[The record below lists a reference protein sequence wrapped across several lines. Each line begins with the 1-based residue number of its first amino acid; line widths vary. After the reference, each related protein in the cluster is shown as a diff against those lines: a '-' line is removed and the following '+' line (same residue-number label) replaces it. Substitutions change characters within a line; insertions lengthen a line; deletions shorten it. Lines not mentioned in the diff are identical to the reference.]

1 MGYFK
6 GTNKMVFIDNKMET
20 GNFFDLLEAGI
31 SFCFRNLR
39 LSGEVKGLL
48 REEKLEIPDEALRE
62 ALTNALCHRQYERTN
77 GSVSLAIYD
86 DRVEIVNPGTFPPQL
101 TEESIRSNHE
111 SYPYNKRIA
120 QVLYLTKNLEKWGT
134 GANRMI
140 DLCREQGVPEPEWKV
155 GNGTV
160 SIIFKRPFVTRANEE
175 SSEDDHRNFIET
187 SQKKCKK
194 FIETL
199 QKKDREIAE
208 LVITNSEITQNE
220 MAKVLGITTRA
231 VANRLKSMRERDI
244 IKRVGP
250 DNGGHW
256 ELIISE

>member
-1 MGYFK
+1 MTIK
-6 GTNKMVFIDNKMET
+6 
-20 GNFFDLLEAGI
+20 
-31 SFCFRNLR
+31 
-39 LSGEVKGLL
+39 EVKELI
-48 REEKLEIPDEALRE
+48 KIDETRVVEFKKTTGELKDAM
-62 ALTNALCHRQYERTN
+62 H
-77 GSVSLAIYD
+77 SVCAMLNSDGGYVIIGIAPKSLN
-86 DRVEIVNPGTFPPQL
+86 ELVNPGTFPPQL

-140 DLCREQGVPEPEWKV
+140 DLCREQGVPEPEWNV
-155 GNGTV
+155 ENGTV
-160 SIIFKRPFVTRANEE
+160 SIIFKRPFVTLANEE
-175 SSEDDHRNFIET
+175 SSEDNHRNFIET
-187 SQKKCKK
+187 SQKKCEK

-231 VANRLKSMRERDI
+231 VANRLKSMQERDI